1 VPVRTFASQTISS
14 VRALTDYLSRQQG
27 EWAYRGQSE
36 NWPLAG
42 SLERLLGD
50 WKASLAHA
58 PRVERQMILEFRRR
72 YRFDNQVLVRS
83 DLLYCL
89 SVMQHYGLP
98 TRLLECSHSAFVAA
112 KFAVDLGGGRGTIWC
127 VNTRWCKESAARIV
141 GKQRVQARIAR
152 ATRDDRSFVEIYMG
166 NRERKFVLPEKPA
179 DLHERLII
187 QQGTYLCPGNV
198 GVSFVR
204 NVMAMPGW
212 EKDTNV
218 VKLRLRLS
226 KAELQILQRRLARM
240 NATSVE
246 LFPGLDGIVRLVRER
261 LQKDDDR
268 RRAARPRRRKVRRRK
283 SRSSGRRTRSRKRRG

>member
-1 VPVRTFASQTISS
+1 MKTFASRTISS
-14 VRALTDYLSRQQG
+14 VRALIDYLSRHQG
-27 EWAYRGQSE
+27 EWAYRGHSDE
-36 NWPLAG
+36 WPLAG

-98 TRLLECSHSAFVAA
+98 TRLLECSHSPFVAA
-112 KFAVDLGGGRGTIWC
+112 KFAIDFGGGRGTIWC
-127 VNTRWCKESAARIV
+127 VNTRWCKEAAATIV

-152 ATRDDRSFVEIYMG
+152 ATRDDRSFVDIYMG

-226 KAELQILQRRLARM
+226 KVELQILQRRLDRM
-240 NATSVE
+240 SVTSAE
-246 LFPGLDGIVRLVRER
+246 LFPGLDGIVRSVRER
-261 LQKDDDR
+261 LRKDDDR
-268 RRAARPRRRKVRRRK
+268 RRAARPRRRK
-283 SRSSGRRTRSRKRRG
+283 SRSSRRRTRSRKRRG

>member
-1 VPVRTFASQTISS
+1 MKTFASRTISS
-14 VRALTDYLSRQQG
+14 VRALTDYLSRHQG
-27 EWAYRGQSE
+27 EWVYRGQSE

-42 SLERLLGD
+42 SLERLLGN
-50 WKASLAHA
+50 WKANMAHA
-58 PRVERQMILEFRRR
+58 PGVERQTILEFRRR

-83 DLLYCL
+83 DVLYCL
-89 SVMQHYGLP
+89 SVMQHYRMP
-98 TRLLECSHSAFVAA
+98 TRLLECSHSPFVAA
-112 KFAVDLGGGRGTIWC
+112 KFAIDFGGGRGTIWC
-127 VNTRWCKESAARIV
+127 VNTRWCKESAAAIV

-166 NRERKFVLPEKPA
+166 SRARKFVLPEKPA
-179 DLHERLII
+179 DLHERLIV

-204 NVMAMPGW
+204 NVTAMPGW

-226 KAELQILQRRLARM
+226 KAELQILQRRLDRM
-240 NATSVE
+240 NATSAE
-246 LFPGLDGIVRLVRER
+246 LFPGLDGIVRSVRER

-268 RRAARPRRRKVRRRK
+268 RRAARPRRRRKIRSSRRR
-283 SRSSGRRTRSRKRRG
+283 RSKK